1 MNMTG
6 DNEKLKQWID
16 NASPEQLLR
25 RWRFGASTDPIT
37 QGEVGEYF
45 SKAFAKMQ
53 RELGSKFPALSKKVG
68 WTNAN
73 I

>member
-1 MNMTG
+1 M
-6 DNEKLKQWID
+6 DNYKKIKQWIG
-16 NASPEQLLR
+16 NASPEALLR
-25 RWRFGASTDPIT
+25 RWRFGVSTDPIV

-45 SKAFAKMQ
+45 SKAFARMR

-68 WTNAN
+68 WENAG